1 MQCWTSSELMIDWLI
16 NHFDPQTREK
26 AQGRHRALFMD
37 GHSFHFME
45 PVIAFALE
53 NDIVIIGYPPHCTHA
68 LQGLDIVCFA
78 KFKAQLKKAV
88 VNFEEQHGQ
97 AVSKAD
103 FMGVF
108 GTAFNEL
115 FDSDTIRAA
124 WKATGLHPFDPSVIK
139 PEQMKP
145 AEAHSSIPLP
155 LLIAKEKECMEEPN
169 WNLINMSSDPVQYTR
184 KEPMG
189 RQIGQLTIALSE
201 AKTLVDVHRENE
213 EAWAAQAVLQ
223 DLQLKKMKRVIVA
236 QEERKKDK
244 GDKDNTSL
252 PGPSEGYGRIWSAE
266 DILELKR
273 KKWEG
278 EEQEAREKKERVKN
292 KEDMKIKKAAFEAE
306 WKKIIEGHK
315 RAVDKWNEECRQL
328 KENGAKKKDWPRKP
342 THISKKDLSVK
353 WFGTSKK
360 SSQEVVG
367 DDKGAT
373 GGEGDKESNKED
385 EPVDVQNDFD
395 ED

>member
-37 GHSFHFME
+37 GHSSHFTE

-115 FDSDTIRAA
+115 FDSDTIRAV

-139 PEQMKP
+139 P
-145 AEAHSSIPLP
+145 
-155 LLIAKEKECMEEPN
+155 
-169 WNLINMSSDPVQYTR
+169 
-184 KEPMG
+184 
-189 RQIGQLTIALSE
+189 
-201 AKTLVDVHRENE
+201 
-213 EAWAAQAVLQ
+213 
-223 DLQLKKMKRVIVA
+223 
-236 QEERKKDK
+236 
-244 GDKDNTSL
+244 
-252 PGPSEGYGRIWSAE
+252 
-266 DILELKR
+266 
-273 KKWEG
+273 
-278 EEQEAREKKERVKN
+278 
-292 KEDMKIKKAAFEAE
+292 
-306 WKKIIEGHK
+306 
-315 RAVDKWNEECRQL
+315 
-328 KENGAKKKDWPRKP
+328 
-342 THISKKDLSVK
+342 
-353 WFGTSKK
+353 
-360 SSQEVVG
+360 
-367 DDKGAT
+367 
-373 GGEGDKESNKED
+373 
-385 EPVDVQNDFD
+385 
-395 ED
+395 